1 MFVYKLAAFCD
12 RYSGVGYNA
21 NILVFR
27 IAVSFEHRFSQFRL
41 QLSMVVGHTVQADQQ
56 ALLQPL
62 DYNLPHARHYM
73 LWLVYFLPH
82 FSLRFIL

>member
-56 ALLQPL
+56 AL
-62 DYNLPHARHYM
+62 A
-73 LWLVYFLPH
+73 
-82 FSLRFIL
+82 SLHKLRLHLGVGWWSGKC